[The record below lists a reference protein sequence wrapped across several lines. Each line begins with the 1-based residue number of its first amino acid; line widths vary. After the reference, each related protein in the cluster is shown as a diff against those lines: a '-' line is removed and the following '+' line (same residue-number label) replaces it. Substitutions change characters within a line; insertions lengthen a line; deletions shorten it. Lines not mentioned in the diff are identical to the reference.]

1 MPIEIREL
9 QIKVAVQQT
18 PPSQQGTS
26 SASSSPA
33 ADNEAVVAAC
43 VEQVLEIL
51 NEKTN
56 ADEPWPVTEN
66 DACCLY
72 R

>member
-18 PPSQQGTS
+18 SSSSQTGKSSSSSSS
-26 SASSSPA
+26 SA
-33 ADNEAVVAAC
+33 NEDIVAAC

-51 NEKTN
+51 QQKIE
-56 ADEPWPVTEN
+56 
-66 DACCLY
+66 

>member
-9 QIKVAVQQT
+9 QITAVVQNT
-18 PPSQQGTS
+18 PSS
-26 SASSSPA
+26 SATAAGSSSSSKGNDA
-33 ADNEAVVAAC
+33 IVAAC

-51 NEKTN
+51 QQKIE
-56 ADEPWPVTEN
+56 
-66 DACCLY
+66 